1 MIPNVLYFT
10 HGIVI
15 KKFGSNG
22 IKLPPEQ
29 HCKASQS
36 HRVQEVKSSQE
47 SSWSHLFVDNI
58 DNVYN
63 RLSQLTYEKYFL
75 DISY

>member
-29 HCKASQS
+29 HCKASQP
-36 HRVQEVKSSQE
+36 HRVQEVKSRVGVIC
-47 SSWSHLFVDNI
+47 LYVDNI
-58 DNVYN
+58 DNVDN
-63 RLSQLTYEKYFL
+63 SFSQLT
-75 DISY
+75 